1 MYQLVFRGEC
11 APGVDQ
17 ATAKRQAQALFKASE
32 AQVEKMFAG
41 GRVVIRNRL
50 DSATAEKYQG
60 VLRKN
65 GIICRIEPM
74 AEDRSASAGPAQS
87 KPEQA
92 APEQRPEQAPAAPP
106 RAAEPQRGSAPVAA
120 QAPAEGRLPVAG
132 EKVDAILAETDL
144 TLGAPGERLGES
156 QTVEPPMFEHL
167 DDWSL
172 APAGSVLV
180 EEREVI
186 PVSTPDTSHLSLA
199 EQPPGKEKKE

>member
-1 MYQLVFRGEC
+1 MYQLVFKGEC
-11 APGVDQ
+11 VPGVDQ
-17 ATAKRQAQALFKASE
+17 ATAKRQAKALFKASE

-74 AEDRSASAGPAQS
+74 AEDASASAD
-87 KPEQA
+87 EVR
-92 APEQRPEQAPAAPP
+92 EE
-106 RAAEPQRGSAPVAA
+106 A
-120 QAPAEGRLPVAG
+120 QAPEHTSEAVPAPPVAPEKPKPQSGTPRKTSASGRLPLAG
-132 EKVDAILAETDL
+132 DKVDDILSGTDF

-156 QTVEPPMFEHL
+156 ETVEPPLFEHL

-172 APAGSVLV
+172 APPGADLV
-180 EEREVI
+180 EPQESI
-186 PVSTPDTSHLSLA
+186 PVATPDISHLSLEDKPA
-199 EQPPGKEKKE
+199 NKE